1 MNSISAISKYCF
13 ALLIFLSTANANANA
28 NDTDP
33 VAIVNGVEIPNDY
46 FEMLVKSQTSQ
57 SQQQDTPQFRNDL
70 LEVVITR
77 EILAQE
83 ALKRQLDSNRD
94 YQLQMATTK
103 EQLLINMLFK
113 QLVDESEPTEDQKR
127 SEYARLKKEN
137 AKLEEKEYLVRH
149 ILVDDIETAN
159 SIIKKLTAGSEFGDL
174 AKEFSTDTSTKD
186 SGGDLGWSSPNRFVK
201 PFSDGMVQLAKGET
215 SAIPVLSNYG
225 YHVIQ
230 VTDIRA
236 SDFPPYEDIQDQIK
250 KELVGKARDDF
261 ITKLRDQST
270 IEKLTPK
277 N

>member
-1 MNSISAISKYCF
+1 MNPISTISKYCF
-13 ALLIFLSTANANANA
+13 ALLIFMSTANVSA

-33 VAIVNGVEIPNDY
+33 IAIVNGVEIPKDY

-83 ALKRQLDSNRD
+83 AIKRELDSNRD

-103 EQLLINMLFK
+103 EQLLINILFK

-127 SEYARLKKEN
+127 TEYARLRKEN

-159 SIIKKLTAGSEFGDL
+159 NIIEKLTAGSEFGDL

-186 SGGDLGWSSPNRFVK
+186 SGGDLGWSSPSRFVK
-201 PFSDGMVQLAKGET
+201 PFSDGMVQLAKGEV
-215 SAIPVLSNYG
+215 SATPVLSNYG
-225 YHVIQ
+225 YHVIE
-230 VTDIRA
+230 VTDIRT

-261 ITKLRDQST
+261 ITKLRGQST

>member
-1 MNSISAISKYCF
+1 MNSISTISKYCF
-13 ALLIFLSTANANANA
+13 ALLIFLSTANANAN
-28 NDTDP
+28 DTDP
-33 VAIVNGVEIPNDY
+33 IAIVNGVEIPKDY

-83 ALKRQLDSNRD
+83 ALKRQLDLNRE

-113 QLVDESEPTEDQKR
+113 QLVDESDPTEDQKR
-127 SEYARLKKEN
+127 TEYARLKKEN

-159 SIIKKLTAGSEFGDL
+159 SIIEKLNSGSEFSDL

-201 PFSDGMVQLAKGET
+201 PFSDRMVQLAKGEV
-215 SAIPVLSNYG
+215 SATPVLSNYG

-270 IEKLTPK
+270 IEKLNPQ